1 MTQAKFFSLENY
13 NKVQLFLQV
22 SIGVSILAASAGR
35 LPIDWVIASI
45 FVSQAIAMTEV
56 YHAVKGTSPSNPVTS
71 FIQVAAR
78 IAVSLI
84 LFWFIQ
90 AAQQTWIVAVLG
102 FVWALADAV
111 RCLFYLNKNDHRFA
125 WARYNFFIVLYPLGM
140 TLENLVIWKVLQY
153 YLESPLM
160 VFIPFFVIYVLLAIK
175 MYRHM
180 LAQRC
185 RFLSRTITSS

>member
-1 MTQAKFFSLENY
+1 MTEAKFLSLENY
-13 NKVQLFLQV
+13 NKVQLLLQIYIAILILIV
-22 SIGVSILAASAGR
+22 SFGG
-35 LPIDWVIASI
+35 LPLGWVVASI
-45 FVSQAIAMTEV
+45 FASQALAMTEV

-78 IAVSLI
+78 IGVSLV
-84 LFWFIQ
+84 LFAFIQ
-90 AAQQTWIVAVLG
+90 TGLQAWVVAVLG
-102 FVWALADAV
+102 FAWALADAV
-111 RCLFYLNKNDHRFA
+111 RCLFYLNKNNHRFA

-140 TLENLVIWKVLQY
+140 TLENLVIWKVLQH

-180 LAQRC
+180 LIQRR
-185 RFLSRTITSS
+185 RFISRTSVSS